1 MEIAEGVRMGNQINC
16 PECMTMRGDTVAMRA
31 EDQGWF
37 KCPVCGGE
45 YWPQND
51 ELVVKWIRKEK
62 QEAAAGYIS
71 LSQQP
76 GVKVKGG
83 GDPSGKSPTAGNKKP
98 TQKLYN
104 QLFKQT

>member
-1 MEIAEGVRMGNQINC
+1 MGNQINC

-37 KCPVCGGE
+37 KCPICGGE
-45 YWPQND
+45 YWPKND
-51 ELVVKWIRKEK
+51 ELVVKWIRKKE
-62 QEAAAGYIS
+62 EAGNTYVS

-76 GVKVKGG
+76 GVRAAGG
-83 GDPSGKSPTAGNKKP
+83 GDANGKTPTIGKKKS
-98 TQKLYN
+98 QQALYN